1 MYTQFN
7 TALIPQWLYCAIP
20 SLQNSILLQDLANS
34 KADMEKQLKEK
45 TEEAYHVYQ
54 QVADL
59 MEEKKVLMDIV
70 HQLCVEAGRQI
81 DVV

>member
-1 MYTQFN
+1 MPCSTLHPTDVHY
-7 TALIPQWLYCAIP
+7 AIS
-20 SLQNSILLQDLANS
+20 SLQNSVLLQDLANS
-34 KADMEKQLKEK
+34 KADVEKQLKEK
-45 TEEAYHVYQ
+45 TEEAYHIYQ

>member
-1 MYTQFN
+1 MYC
-7 TALIPQWLYCAIP
+7 ICYAIS
-20 SLQNSILLQDLANS
+20 SLQNSVLLQDLANS

>member
-1 MYTQFN
+1 M
-7 TALIPQWLYCAIP
+7 
-20 SLQNSILLQDLANS
+20 LLQGLENS
-34 KADMEKQLKEK
+34 KANIEKCLKEK
-45 TEEAYHVYQ
+45 TEETYQVYQ

>member
-1 MYTQFN
+1 
-7 TALIPQWLYCAIP
+7 
-20 SLQNSILLQDLANS
+20 LLQDLANS

>member
-1 MYTQFN
+1 M
-7 TALIPQWLYCAIP
+7 
-20 SLQNSILLQDLANS
+20 LQDLANS

-45 TEEAYHVYQ
+45 TEEVYHVYQ

>member
-1 MYTQFN
+1 MN
-7 TALIPQWLYCAIP
+7 AKSAL
-20 SLQNSILLQDLANS
+20 
-34 KADMEKQLKEK
+34 EKQLQQK
-45 TEEAYHVYQ
+45 TEESLLIYQ

-70 HQLCVEAGRQI
+70 EQLCVEAGKQI

>member
-1 MYTQFN
+1 
-7 TALIPQWLYCAIP
+7 
-20 SLQNSILLQDLANS
+20 
-34 KADMEKQLKEK
+34 MEKHVKEK
-45 TEEAYHVYQ
+45 TEEVYHVYQ

-70 HQLCVEAGRQI
+70 HQLCVEAGQQI

>member
-1 MYTQFN
+1 MFYYT
-7 TALIPQWLYCAIP
+7 IP
-20 SLQNSILLQDLANS
+20 SLQNSTLLQDLANS
-34 KADMEKQLKEK
+34 KADIEKQLKEK
-45 TEEAYHVYQ
+45 IEETYHVYQ

>member
-1 MYTQFN
+1 
-7 TALIPQWLYCAIP
+7 
-20 SLQNSILLQDLANS
+20 
-34 KADMEKQLKEK
+34 MEKQLKEK
-45 TEEAYHVYQ
+45 TEEVYHVYQ

>member
-1 MYTQFN
+1 M
-7 TALIPQWLYCAIP
+7 
-20 SLQNSILLQDLANS
+20 LLKDLENS
-34 KADMEKQLKEK
+34 KADIEKELAEK
-45 TEEAYHVYQ
+45 TEETYHVYQ
-54 QVADL
+54 QVSDL

>member
-1 MYTQFN
+1 M
-7 TALIPQWLYCAIP
+7 
-20 SLQNSILLQDLANS
+20 QNSIVLQELMNK
-34 KADMEKQLKEK
+34 KAGIEKELEEK

-70 HQLCVEAGRQI
+70 HQLCAEAGRQM

>member
-1 MYTQFN
+1 MN
-7 TALIPQWLYCAIP
+7 LH
-20 SLQNSILLQDLANS
+20 DLEER
-34 KADMEKQLKEK
+34 KADLEKELKQK
-45 TEEAYHVYQ
+45 TEEGYHVYQ

-59 MEEKKVLMDIV
+59 MEEKKVLMDII